1 MLSVA
6 YLKVVSLAQSCFPV
20 LFIIYVND
28 ICDTIPIE
36 VTVKLFADDTK
47 IYSTL
52 SDHMSAECLQACLDV
67 ISSWSDHWQLTLS
80 PSKCTVLHVVAAD
93 KCRARFPY
101 TIAGYTLSVVES
113 VTDFGITYDNKLK
126 FGPHI
131 DKVCSKASS
140 RAKLILKC
148 FQTRSPSILLKA
160 YCTFVR
166 PILEYAS
173 VVWSPYN
180 KCDINKIEAVQ
191 RYFTKRLGGLGHMS
205 YCLRLSVLELD
216 SLHLRRIKADLL
228 LCYKM
233 INNLVDVDVATFF
246 TLSDCRL
253 TRSNGVKLQKSFCC
267 STRDANFFQIVL

>member
-1 MLSVA
+1 
-6 YLKVVSLAQSCFPV
+6 VSSCFSSACYVISGVPQGSVLGPV

-28 ICDTIPIE
+28 IYDIIPIV

-52 SDHMSAECLQACLDV
+52 SDDMSVECLQACLHA
-67 ISSWSDHWQLTLS
+67 ISSWFDHWQLTLS

-93 KCRARFPY
+93 KCRTWFSY
-101 TIAGYTLSVVES
+101 YLAGHTLPVLES
-113 VTDFGITYDNKLK
+113 VTDLGVTYDNKLK

-131 DKVCSKASS
+131 DKGCSKASS

-160 YCTFVR
+160 YGTFVR

-173 VVWSPYN
+173 VVWSPYK

-191 RYFTKRLGGLGHMS
+191 KYFTKRLGGLGHMS
-205 YCLRLSVLELD
+205 YCQRLSILELD
-216 SLHLRRIKADLL
+216 RLHLRRIKADLL

-233 INNLVDVDVATFF
+233 INNLVYVNVATFYI
-246 TLSDCRL
+246 L
-253 TRSNGVKLQKSFCC
+253 
-267 STRDANFFQIVL
+267 